1 MLVIIKLVVNDLD
14 YILCCLDQRSTLD
27 QVLDSVRL
35 LTPQCPGLC
44 DVIEQLLMQDP
55 TFHRSLIQLL
65 LKQDCPCV
73 VTTLPTINMGV
84 VGVMPILYD
93 GPDNDPEKWSK
104 DYKRPEPFFVPPYM
118 CGELG
123 MGPLHI
129 PLDSNAFDPYEE
141 VTLCVCMVICQLNC
155 ITQVV
160 VCKAH
165 LTSDATDQVVS
176 SCGSEESQEHDSMA
190 SSSDETDGTEKFLGN
205 NVIVCCAVVLGLLI
219 RSYSTPNDMG
229 SCSVT

>member
-1 MLVIIKLVVNDLD
+1 MVVNDHD
-14 YILCCLDQRSTLD
+14 YILCCLDRRSTLD
-27 QVLDSVRL
+27 QVLDSIRQ
-35 LTPQCPGLC
+35 LTPQCPRLC
-44 DVIEQLLMQDP
+44 DLIEQLLMQDP
-55 TFHRSLIQLL
+55 NFNRSLTQLL
-65 LKQDCPCV
+65 LKQHQPCV
-73 VTTLPTINMGV
+73 LTTLPVINMGI
-84 VGVMPILYD
+84 VGAMPILYD
-93 GPDNDPEKWSK
+93 GPGNDPEKWSK
-104 DYKRPEPFFVPPYM
+104 DYKSPEPFLAPMHM

-123 MGPLHI
+123 MDPLHI
-129 PLDSNAFDPYEE
+129 PLDGNAVYPYEE
-141 VTLCVCMVICQLNC
+141 VTLCVCMVICQFNC
-155 ITQVV
+155 ITQVI